1 MTESMCSKSRI
12 GIFGGSFDPVHTGHL
27 AVAIRAIEQLE
38 LDRLYVIPAYLPP
51 HKVSS
56 KTSPFEIRMRWLEM
70 AFEGIDKACVSDYE
84 RERGGISYSLFTVRH
99 FSKLHSCRPFLIVG
113 EDSFVSLDTWFEY
126 EALLEEAT
134 IAVYPRNITERDHS
148 FDGQVIW
155 LDAPRFDISSTE
167 IRKRIKEGKS
177 VIGLVPDSILGEV
190 TSFYG

>member
-1 MTESMCSKSRI
+1 MCSKSRI

-27 AVAIRAIEQLE
+27 AVAVRAIEQLE
-38 LDRLYVIPAYLPP
+38 LDRLYVIPSYRPP

-56 KTSPFEIRMRWLEM
+56 TTSPYEIRMRWLEM

-99 FSKLHSCRPFLIVG
+99 FSKLHNCRPFLIVG
-113 EDSFVSLDTWFEY
+113 EDSFASLDTWFEY
-126 EALLEEAT
+126 EALLDEAT

-148 FDGQVIW
+148 FDGRVIW

>member
-1 MTESMCSKSRI
+1 MCTKSRI

-27 AVAIRAIEQLE
+27 VVAIRAIEQLE
-38 LDRLYVIPAYLPP
+38 LERLYVIPAYMPP

-56 KTSPFEIRMRWLEM
+56 TTSPFETRMRWLKIV
-70 AFEGIDKACVSDYE
+70 FDGIDEAYVSDYE

-126 EALLEEAT
+126 ETLLDEAT

-148 FDGQVIW
+148 FDEQVIW

-177 VIGLVPDSILGEV
+177 VVGLVPDSILCEV
-190 TSFYG
+190 ESFYG

>member
-1 MTESMCSKSRI
+1 MTESMCTKSRI

-27 AVAIRAIEQLE
+27 VVAIRAIEQLE
-38 LDRLYVIPAYLPP
+38 LERLYVIPAYMPP

-56 KTSPFEIRMRWLEM
+56 TTSPFETRMRWLKIV
-70 AFEGIDKACVSDYE
+70 FDGIDEAYVSDYE

-126 EALLEEAT
+126 ETLLDEAT

-148 FDGQVIW
+148 FDEQVIW

-177 VIGLVPDSILGEV
+177 VVGLVPDSILCEV
-190 TSFYG
+190 ESFYG